1 MRLAGGRDTTTYW
14 KKHKT
19 KNGRVYLVKVTEEY
33 VRPLTAAEKD
43 IPMRL
48 LGLLLPKEEK
58 SRE

>member
-1 MRLAGGRDTTTYW
+1 MTTYW

-19 KNGRVYLVKVTEEY
+19 KDGRVYLVKVTEEY

-43 IPMRL
+43 LPMRL

-58 SRE
+58 PHE